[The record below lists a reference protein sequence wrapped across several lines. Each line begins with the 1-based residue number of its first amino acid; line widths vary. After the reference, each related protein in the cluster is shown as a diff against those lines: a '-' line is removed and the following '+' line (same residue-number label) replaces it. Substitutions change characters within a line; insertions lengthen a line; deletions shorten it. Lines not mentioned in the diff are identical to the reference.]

1 MSSFYL
7 FALIFAFVVN
17 VARAEQCSQAIPKNS
32 SELFV
37 DDWIGFKCDPLDEF
51 AMKENGFK
59 SPCDCLKKEMVSTRI
74 KDAMLEKIRNKRLN
88 RIQNLLEIKVAEV
101 IRTQIDYGFEQSLR
115 LDTILKQGGM
125 DINHQAIKE
134 AFPENC
140 RASKIGETIA
150 EASNL
155 SDKFCN
161 KNTYNKRLKVFLEG
175 KKDFNEY
182 LNSKMSIFESAA
194 MNIVPEEDKKRGLCV
209 PYKSYQSLSNANP
222 FRKSYL
228 TLAKYFSSQ
237 ISCQPSASIQECD
250 KFKREGAFKKFQGWA
265 SDRSNPKDVYTYIGI
280 YERSKKVLPQRQP
293 SQNNTTSG
301 GGFGRIGSGLLF
313 NQARSGMGEIIN
325 QELSNEATSEEI
337 DRDAILNLLKTDPI
351 FERMIKDPDFF
362 TEVTRGKYGAPDS
375 IKESPEVISALM
387 ESQDRQCKKLYGAE
401 KIASLNDGGGSTLG
415 SSKKQQN
422 HTAGAATDNRQNE
435 NNLLTQFLCDEDFP
449 KKFLNKDTIRNIL
462 APEFKKEAGGGTKHM
477 EAIIAKW
484 AYCSDDDV
492 KESADGSFE
501 IVFRLDSATKILPPI
516 PLSDFLNLSL
526 NPKSDLDSSV
536 DNKDNKYEKFNETLC
551 GFVDEQCKNINIKS
565 KKTTVCSTSNIAKT
579 ATQKM
584 LTFSLG
590 AVDALAIQAK
600 VDDQDL
606 TDKAVRF
613 SLNAT
618 GKLSSD
624 QVNTLILLRSQTVEA
639 KNARVEEDLKSVL
652 GISKDTDIDTYLS
665 ENGGREEVLKKSIIP
680 YDIKRRMK
688 DRLSG
693 FVSDNVYVEK
703 TTNNNSSYFS
713 NYYALAEA
721 ADEKFVSSYNK
732 DPVKQDG
739 RVVEGSVIVGTGSVG
754 EIKDPTKEGPLGQV
768 VAPMYQRKNFAS
780 VSSDPIKP
788 IAKPE
793 IPENKDKT
801 SEDKKE
807 QVAKAPEVD
816 KDEILENN
824 LKEER
829 TEVVSN
835 PSRGIKNFS
844 NLILSK
850 NSNSSDSRMGKEN
863 LDKSR
868 ERNKERDELEKIKK
882 DLEDKLDRKRT
893 QLENLENNSDSNSGG
908 NGLSEHNEQKNKL
921 MDEIR
926 KLKEDNRANRSNRGI
941 ANNNNN
947 FNNRSPDIGDGNDDF
962 GGDSFNKP
970 FNNGYNRG
978 EEFDK
983 ERMKD
988 KLDDGSSEFD
998 PEQGSKKDKVSDDKS
1013 QRGGSGGSEGAG
1025 GGKGGSP
1032 ALSKSGGGG
1041 DDFEGE
1047 GSGGANGK
1055 RKRRR
1060 GGSGSADDVVT
1071 KCGTGPI
1078 LKCIFPNSYF
1088 VDEKIKDRLYTT
1100 IHNLKLEGRM
1110 FQGLHKARKSKKD
1123 MRMGDSNNVK
1133 YYLYTYDLVT
1143 TEPIFDRQPAGGP
1156 KGQNKNVRQITN
1168 DERDVIFKEIK
1179 ENRGN
1184 PLFKKKLFKYER
1196 MTQAVPPRRLL
1207 NEKEA
1212 SEAVKRSITQEEYEA
1227 LQE

>member
-1 MSSFYL
+1 MDRVCF
-7 FALIFAFVVN
+7 FAFIFVFN
-17 VARAEQCSQAIPKNS
+17 VTLAHSQQCLNIFSKSQ
-32 SELFV
+32 SEEFV
-37 DDWIGFKCDPLDEF
+37 DDWVGFKCDPLDTF
-51 AMKENGFK
+51 ALQQNGFN
-59 SPCDCLKKEMVSTRI
+59 SPCDCLKKEKKSTRI
-74 KDAMLEKIRNKRLN
+74 KDALLEN
-88 RIQNLLEIKVAEV
+88 RIQDLLEKKVAEV

-115 LDTILKQGGM
+115 LDTILKQGGL
-125 DINHQAIKE
+125 DIDHSAIKE
-134 AFPENC
+134 AFPVNC
-140 RASKIGETIA
+140 RAGKIGETIA
-150 EASNL
+150 EAAIL
-155 SDKFCN
+155 PKTLCN
-161 KNTYNKRLKVFLEG
+161 KSTYEKRLKVFLNG

-182 LNSKMSIFESAA
+182 LNSKMNTFESAT
-194 MNIVPEEDKKRGLCV
+194 MNRVSEDDKKRGICV
-209 PYKSYQSLSNANP
+209 PYKTFQSLSNVSP

-228 TLAKYFSSQ
+228 SLAKYFRNKLE
-237 ISCQPSASIQECD
+237 CPSEMSYRACD
-250 KFKREGAFKKFQGWA
+250 ELTKTTAFKRFQDWA
-265 SDRSNPKDVYTYIGI
+265 SDRSDPSDVFTLIGI
-280 YERSKKVLPQRQP
+280 DERRNTPLPFRASVP
-293 SQNNTTSG
+293 G
-301 GGFGRIGSGLLF
+301 EVGGFGKIR
-313 NQARSGMGEIIN
+313 GMGLVNPGFGIVGGVNLELNNVN
-325 QELSNEATSEEI
+325 QIEKI
-337 DRDAILNLLKTDPI
+337 DRVAIVDLIKTDPI
-351 FERMIKDPDFF
+351 FERMLKDPDFF
-362 TEVTRGKYGAPDS
+362 SEIAIGSYGTPGAV
-375 IKESPEVISALM
+375 KESPEVVSAIM
-387 ESQDRQCKKLYGAE
+387 KSQDKQCKELYGAANPSSMN
-401 KIASLNDGGGSTLG
+401 KVNTNSRNSGKNQDGNA
-415 SSKKQQN
+415 KV
-422 HTAGAATDNRQNE
+422 DNVDKSQNE
-435 NNLLTQFLCDEDFP
+435 KNLLTQFLCDEEFP
-449 KKFLNKDTIRNIL
+449 KKFLNNDTVRNVL
-462 APEFKKEAGGGTKHM
+462 APELKESAKIDGIKHA
-477 EAIIAKW
+477 EAIMAKW
-484 AYCSDDDV
+484 AYCSDDKI
-492 KESADGSFE
+492 KESAEGSFE
-501 IVFRLDSATKILPPI
+501 IVFGLEPKNENGTSQ
-516 PLSDFLNLSL
+516 PLANFLNLSL
-526 NPKSDLDSSV
+526 NPKSDLDSSA
-536 DNKDNKYEKFNETLC
+536 DNKDNKYEKFNKTIC
-551 GFVDEQCKNINIKS
+551 GFVEEKCKKIDPNN
-565 KKTTVCSTSNIAKT
+565 KTVDCSTSNIAKT

-584 LTFSLG
+584 LSTLLDTNELLE
-590 AVDALAIQAK
+590 VQARI
-600 VDDQDL
+600 DDQKS
-606 TDKAVRF
+606 TDKAVKF
-613 SLNAT
+613 SLKMT
-618 GKLSSD
+618 GKLTND
-624 QVNTLILLRSQTVEA
+624 QINTLIFLRNQTVES
-639 KNARVEEDLKSVL
+639 KNERAILDLKSAL
-652 GISKDTDIDTYLS
+652 GISEDTDIDTYFN
-665 ENGGREEVLKKSIIP
+665 EHGGREEVLKKSIIP
-680 YDIKRRMK
+680 YDVKRRLK
-688 DRLSG
+688 DGRRG
-693 FVSDNVYVEK
+693 FVSDNVYAEK

-721 ADEKFVSSYNK
+721 ADEKIVSSYNK

-739 RVVEGSVIVGTGSVG
+739 RVGDGSVIVGTDPVG
-754 EIKDPTKEGPLGQV
+754 EIKDPAKEGPLSQV

-788 IAKPE
+788 ITKPE
-793 IPENKDKT
+793 VPESKDKPL
-801 SEDKKE
+801 EDKKE
-807 QVAKAPEVD
+807 QIAQAPEVNE
-816 KDEILENN
+816 DEILENN
-824 LKEER
+824 SKKDR
-829 TEVVSN
+829 TETVNNS
-835 PSRGIKNFS
+835 SKDIKKFS

-850 NSNSSDSRMGKEN
+850 NSNSSDSRMEKEN

-868 ERNKERDELEKIKK
+868 ERNNERDELEKIKK

-941 ANNNNN
+941 ANNNNI
-947 FNNRSPDIGDGNDDF
+947 FNNRSPDIDDF
-962 GGDSFNKP
+962 GGDSLNNP
-970 FNNGYNRG
+970 FNNGYRRG

-1025 GGKGGSP
+1025 GGKGKGGSP